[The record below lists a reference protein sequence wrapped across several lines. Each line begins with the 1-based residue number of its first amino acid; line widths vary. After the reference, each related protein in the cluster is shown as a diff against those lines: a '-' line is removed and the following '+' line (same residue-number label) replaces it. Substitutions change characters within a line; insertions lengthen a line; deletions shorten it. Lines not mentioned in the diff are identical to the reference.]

1 MREDHSTTPQGLSVL
16 CQEAG
21 KQAAS
26 WAPDAARGGV
36 AAASPTQWRWKVGLV
51 SSCCL
56 LALVVVAAP
65 HFGELAGT
73 VSTPEPA
80 RPQAAVALALVP
92 SAGTGP
98 AEAARW
104 QSNEL
109 VIDFDQV
116 PLAQAIVH
124 LSGAT
129 NTVVSGADLLKAPVL
144 VTLHLRTGDVSAAW
158 QHLLHRHATFSMS
171 CSASSCQVW
180 INSEIA
186 ASSATAAPNDEN
198 ATHGTEREPRSGVTR
213 EEMESQPDGSC

>member
-1 MREDHSTTPQGLSVL
+1 MREDHSTTPQGLRVL

-26 WAPDAARGGV
+26 WAPDAGQGGTT
-36 AAASPTQWRWKVGLV
+36 AASATQWPWKAGLM
-51 SSCCL
+51 SGCCL
-56 LALVVVAAP
+56 LALVVIAAP
-65 HFGELAGT
+65 HFGEPDGKA
-73 VSTPEPA
+73 STPEPV
-80 RPQAAVALALVP
+80 RPRAAAALAQVP
-92 SAGTGP
+92 STGTSP
-98 AEAARW
+98 AEPARW
-104 QSNEL
+104 QGNEL

-116 PLAQAIVH
+116 PLAQAIVL

-129 NTVVSGADLLKAPVL
+129 GTVVSGSDLLKAPVL
-144 VTLHLRTGDVSAAW
+144 VTRHLRTGDVSAAW

-186 ASSATAAPNDEN
+186 ASSATAAPSQED
-198 ATHGTEREPRSGVTR
+198 ALPGTEREPRSGVTR